1 MYWGKSNHDL
11 EVSTELG
18 EVQNAEVRTG
28 ITPIEADMRLLM
40 MSFAAVLILTI
51 SACITTASTVAA
63 DFVVYD
69 DRFYG
74 FVAKGTKVEVLAS
87 DLGWAEGPVWAAG
100 INALLF
106 SDVATNK
113 IYRWDDSSG
122 LSVFLSPSGHA
133 PDGAP
138 LPWRGSNGLAIDRE
152 GRLLLAQ
159 QGNRTLARMIA
170 PLSNPTPDYDVLAAE
185 YDGKSINSPND
196 LVVHQSG
203 DIYFTDPPY
212 GLAGFEQSPDIELDF
227 FGVFR
232 LTRNYDLYPV
242 TRDLEKPNGIALSSD
257 QSILY
262 VSNSEADSAQI
273 ISIELD
279 AEGNPGLSR
288 VFFDGKDLMS
298 DGPGSTDGMTVHP
311 SDYLFVSIPNG
322 LGILSP
328 TGELLGKISL
338 GQVTNMA
345 LDVTSSYLY
354 ITTPHRLLR
363 LGIGDI
369 R

>member
-1 MYWGKSNHDL
+1 
-11 EVSTELG
+11 
-18 EVQNAEVRTG
+18 
-28 ITPIEADMRLLM
+28 MRLLM
-40 MSFAAVLILTI
+40 MHLAALLVLAN
-51 SACITTASTVAA
+51 SACETTANIVNV

-74 FVAKGTKVEVLAS
+74 FVARGTTVEVLAS
-87 DLGWAEGPVWAAG
+87 ELGWAEGPVWAASL
-100 INALLF
+100 NALLF
-106 SDVATNK
+106 SDVAANK

-122 LSVFLSPSGHA
+122 LSVFLSPSGHV
-133 PDGAP
+133 PDDAP
-138 LPWRGSNGLAIDRE
+138 LSWRGSNGLAIDKE

-159 QGNRTLARMIA
+159 QGNRTLARMVA
-170 PLSNPTPDYDVLAAE
+170 PLGDPAPDYKVLAAD
-185 YDGKSINSPND
+185 YGGKSINSPND

-203 DIYFTDPPY
+203 DVYFTDPPY

-232 LTRNYDLYPV
+232 LTTKDDLSPV
-242 TRDLEKPNGIALSSD
+242 SQDLEKPNGIALSSD
-257 QSILY
+257 QSTLY
-262 VSNSEADSAQI
+262 VSNSEAGKEQI
-273 ISIELD
+273 IAIELD
-279 AEGNPGLSR
+279 AGGNPGLSR
-288 VFFDGKDLMS
+288 VFFDGRELIS

-322 LGILSP
+322 LGVLSP
-328 TGELLGKISL
+328 TGELLGKIPL

-345 LDVTSSYLY
+345 LDASSSHLY

-363 LGIGDI
+363 LAIGDI

>member
-1 MYWGKSNHDL
+1 
-11 EVSTELG
+11 
-18 EVQNAEVRTG
+18 
-28 ITPIEADMRLLM
+28 MRLLM
-40 MSFAAVLILTI
+40 MPLAALLVLAN
-51 SACITTASTVAA
+51 SACVTTANTIDM

-74 FVAKGTKVEVLAS
+74 FIARDAKVEVLAS
-87 DLGWAEGPVWAAG
+87 ELGWAEGPVWAASL
-100 INALLF
+100 NALLF
-106 SDVATNK
+106 SDVAANR

-122 LSVFLSPSGHA
+122 LSVFLSPSGHV
-133 PDGAP
+133 PDDAP
-138 LPWRGSNGLAIDRE
+138 LSWRGSNGLAIDRG

-159 QGNRTLARMIA
+159 QSNRTIARMLA
-170 PLSNPTPDYDVLAAE
+170 PLSGPAPDYEVLAAE
-185 YDGKSINSPND
+185 YGGKSINSPND

-232 LTRNYDLYPV
+232 LTTKHDLSPV
-242 TRDLEKPNGIALSSD
+242 ARDLEKPNGIALSSD
-257 QSILY
+257 QSTLY
-262 VSNSEADSAQI
+262 VSNSEAGKEQI
-273 ISIELD
+273 IAIELD

-288 VFFDGKDLMS
+288 VFFDGRELIS

-322 LGILSP
+322 LGVLSP
-328 TGELLGKISL
+328 TGELLGKIPL

-345 LDVTSSYLY
+345 LDVTSSHLY

>member
-1 MYWGKSNHDL
+1 
-11 EVSTELG
+11 
-18 EVQNAEVRTG
+18 
-28 ITPIEADMRLLM
+28 MRLLM
-40 MSFAAVLILTI
+40 MSLAAVLALAN
-51 SACITTASTVAA
+51 SACVTTANTFDV

-74 FVAKGTKVEVLAS
+74 FVEKGTEVEVLAS
-87 DLGWAEGPVWAAG
+87 DLGWAEGPVWAASL
-100 INALLF
+100 NALLF
-106 SDVATNK
+106 SDVAANR
-113 IYRWDDSSG
+113 IYRWNESSG

-133 PDGAP
+133 PDDAP
-138 LPWRGSNGLAIDRE
+138 LSWRGSNGLAIDAD

-159 QGNRTLARMIA
+159 QSSRALARMLA
-170 PLSNPTPDYDVLAAE
+170 PLSDPVPDYEVLAAE
-185 YDGKSINSPND
+185 YGGKSINSPND

-232 LTRNYDLYPV
+232 LTKTHDLSPV
-242 TRDLEKPNGIALSSD
+242 TRELEKPNGIALSSD
-257 QSILY
+257 QSTLY
-262 VSNSEADSAQI
+262 VSNSEPGKEHI
-273 ISIELD
+273 IAIQLD

-288 VFFDGKDLMS
+288 VFFDGRELIS

-311 SDYLFVSIPNG
+311 TDYVFVSIPNG
-322 LGILSP
+322 LGVLSP
-328 TGELLGKISL
+328 TGDLLGKIPL

-345 LDVTSSYLY
+345 LDATSSHLY

-363 LGIGDI
+363 LEIDAI

>member
-1 MYWGKSNHDL
+1 
-11 EVSTELG
+11 
-18 EVQNAEVRTG
+18 
-28 ITPIEADMRLLM
+28 MRLLM
-40 MSFAAVLILTI
+40 MNLAALLVLAN
-51 SACITTASTVAA
+51 SACVTTAHTIDV

-69 DRFYG
+69 ERFYG
-74 FVAKGTKVEVLAS
+74 FVERGTEVEILAS
-87 DLGWAEGPVWAAG
+87 ELGWAEGPVWAASL
-100 INALLF
+100 NALLF
-106 SDVATNK
+106 SDVAANRV
-113 IYRWDDSSG
+113 YRWDDSGG
-122 LSVFLSPSGHA
+122 LGVFLSPSGHV
-133 PDGAP
+133 PDDAS
-138 LPWRGSNGLAIDRE
+138 LSWRGSNGLAIDAE

-159 QGNRTLARMIA
+159 QSSRTLARMLA
-170 PLSNPTPDYDVLAAE
+170 PLSDPAPDYEVLAAE
-185 YDGKSINSPND
+185 YGGKSINSPND

-232 LTRNYDLYPV
+232 LTTKHDVSPV
-242 TRDLEKPNGIALSSD
+242 TKDLEKPNGIALSSD
-257 QSILY
+257 QSTLY
-262 VSNSEADSAQI
+262 VSNSEAGKEQI
-273 ISIELD
+273 IAIQLD

-288 VFFDGKDLMS
+288 VFFDRRDLIS

-322 LGILSP
+322 LGVLSP
-328 TGELLGKISL
+328 MGELLGEIPL

-345 LDVTSSYLY
+345 LDANSSHLY

-363 LGIGDI
+363 IEIDDI